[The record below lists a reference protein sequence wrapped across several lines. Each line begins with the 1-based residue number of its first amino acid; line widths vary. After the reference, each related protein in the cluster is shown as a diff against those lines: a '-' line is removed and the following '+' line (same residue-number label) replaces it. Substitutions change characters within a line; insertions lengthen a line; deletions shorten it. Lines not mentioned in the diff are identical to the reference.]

1 MTEMP
6 LILLCLLLALAVWN
20 DLRTRRIPNKLV
32 FGGALLGLVLNTVMP
47 GGAGLFIA
55 PFGGIG
61 LPWSLAG
68 FGLGLAL
75 LLPMYMLR
83 ALGAGDVK
91 MMAMIGAFVGPQAVG
106 GIVLLTLLAGGVLAL
121 IVAAWSGRLRAM
133 LRNTYQM
140 GLYSVLRSLHG
151 ETARIEAPA
160 TPSGRLPY
168 AVAITAGTLPYL
180 IVGASTGHAL
190 SLFG

>member
-1 MTEMP
+1 MNKMP

-20 DLRTRRIPNKLV
+20 DLRTRRIPNQLV
-32 FGGALLGLVLNTVMP
+32 FGGALLGLVLNAAVP
-47 GGAGLFIA
+47 AGAGLFIE

-61 LPWSLAG
+61 LLWSLAG
-68 FGLGLAL
+68 LGVGLAL

-91 MMAMIGAFVGPQAVG
+91 MMAMIGAFVGPQAVC

-121 IVAAWSGRLRAM
+121 VVAAWTGRLRLM

-140 GLYSVLRSLHG
+140 GLYSVLRGMHG

-168 AVAITAGTLPYL
+168 AVAISAGALPYL
-180 IVGASTGHAL
+180 LVAACTGRAL
-190 SLFG
+190 TLFG